1 MALEY
6 LITPLAFYLVWRREL
21 PGFRTKL
28 GLGTVYFGSFMGI
41 AGVQVPFALMRTGG
55 YILPPFPVTLLP
67 AGFLS
72 LNLLFPAFSG
82 LALARLGKE
91 GSHPG
96 RTSLAIPLVAMAFA
110 LPSNLIYGYE
120 GLSGPNLD
128 FASISLGLFL
138 VSLPVQFIVFYALGQ
153 MHDLQGRS
161 FPAFG
166 LLFLGA
172 YVGGVVGTALSV
184 GLFGQTQWVALSGV
198 TSWENGIVYTNM
210 PNSLVILL
218 EGLNPIGSLP
228 FLSFFGLT
236 LSQVGSTQEKLLD
249 PIDADINNVG

>member
-6 LITPLAFYLVWRREL
+6 LITPLAFYLVGRREL